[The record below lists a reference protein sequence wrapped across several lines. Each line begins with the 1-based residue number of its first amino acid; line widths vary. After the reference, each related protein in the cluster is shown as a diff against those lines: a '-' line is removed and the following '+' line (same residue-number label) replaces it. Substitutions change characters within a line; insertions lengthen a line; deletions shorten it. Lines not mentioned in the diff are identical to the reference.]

1 MEFLKDL
8 NKQQFEAVTHDVG
21 SVFVIAGAGTGKTRT
36 LTMRIAYL
44 IAQGYDPSRI
54 LAVTFTNKAAK
65 EMKSRVI
72 DMVGPSASQVWM
84 YTFHAFGLQILRKH
98 IHLLPYGYLLNFNI
112 IDEEDVKV
120 IIKEVIKSLNL
131 EPKDY
136 SMKHLRH
143 IISLYK
149 TRRLDAFEFN
159 DEENIYLGYVRYL
172 REHQFVDFDDLI
184 LYTQELLKTNEDIRT
199 YYQQYFEH
207 ILIDEFQDTDVIQY
221 DIIKMLGISHKN
233 VFVVGDPDQSIYAF
247 RGSHYANNQKFLKEF
262 SANQIILDQNYRSTN
277 DILHAANLLINHN
290 QNRILGKSLKSDLG
304 QGKQVHFYTAQ
315 NDYQE
320 TYFVIDEIRKLKREG
335 ANYSDI
341 AILYRNNALSR
352 IFEDALIKEGLPYKI
367 YGGISFYERKE
378 IKDAIAYIHVILDPI
393 ENFYLKRIINVPRR
407 GIGQTTIAKLE
418 AHAREEGL
426 SMFDAIDT
434 VNINGK
440 SKQALLEFKEIIESI
455 QTSIQDITHLDEFL
469 ASVLDI
475 SGYMDMLKA
484 DHDEMSEDRISNLK
498 ELVTV
503 FKRSEGYYEGNTKQ
517 KVQQLLD
524 QIALYT
530 SLDKSSDD
538 EAIIL
543 STIHQVKGLEFKA
556 VFMVVME
563 EGIFPS
569 DFSLVDPRELEEERR
584 VCYVGVTR
592 AKRNL
597 YISHA
602 QRRMVYG
609 QFKMNFASRFLREM
623 KQEKKV
629 EDSISSSVQQQKT
642 YLSKGDK
649 VTHTVFGDGVVITMD
664 EDVATIAFPAPHG
677 IKKIVES
684 HPALKKKALTS

>member
-1 MEFLKDL
+1 MEFLKDI

-54 LAVTFTNKAAK
+54 MAVTFTNKAAK

-112 IDEEDVKV
+112 IDEEDAKV
-120 IIKEVIKSLNL
+120 IIKDVIKSLNL
-131 EPKDY
+131 ELKDY

-149 TRRLDAFEFN
+149 TSRLDAFEFN

-184 LYTQELLKTNEDIRT
+184 LYTQELLKTNEEIRT

-221 DIIKMLGISHKN
+221 DIIKMLGITHKN

-262 SANQIILDQNYRSTN
+262 SASQIILDQNYRSTN

-290 QNRILGKSLKSDLG
+290 QNRILGKLLKSDLG
-304 QGKQVHFYTAQ
+304 KGKQVHFYTAQ

-335 ANYSDI
+335 AEYSDI

-469 ASVLDI
+469 ANVLDI

-629 EDSISSSVQQQKT
+629 EDSISSSIQQQKT

-677 IKKIVES
+677 IKRIVES

>member
-1 MEFLKDL
+1 MIFC
-8 NKQQFEAVTHDVG
+8 
-21 SVFVIAGAGTGKTRT
+21 
-36 LTMRIAYL
+36 M
-44 IAQGYDPSRI
+44 
-54 LAVTFTNKAAK
+54 
-65 EMKSRVI
+65 
-72 DMVGPSASQVWM
+72 
-84 YTFHAFGLQILRKH
+84 LQI
-98 IHLLPYGYLLNFNI
+98 F
-112 IDEEDVKV
+112 
-120 IIKEVIKSLNL
+120 
-131 EPKDY
+131 
-136 SMKHLRH
+136 
-143 IISLYK
+143 
-149 TRRLDAFEFN
+149 
-159 DEENIYLGYVRYL
+159 
-172 REHQFVDFDDLI
+172 
-184 LYTQELLKTNEDIRT
+184 
-199 YYQQYFEH
+199 
-207 ILIDEFQDTDVIQY
+207 
-221 DIIKMLGISHKN
+221 
-233 VFVVGDPDQSIYAF
+233 
-247 RGSHYANNQKFLKEF
+247 
-262 SANQIILDQNYRSTN
+262 
-277 DILHAANLLINHN
+277 LLI
-290 QNRILGKSLKSDLG
+290 ITKIEFGKSLKSDLG

-543 STIHQVKGLEFKA
+543 STIHQVKGLEFKT

-584 VCYVGVTR
+584 VCYINVTR

-623 KQEKKV
+623 KQEKKL

>member
-54 LAVTFTNKAAK
+54 MAVTFTNKAAK

-112 IDEEDVKV
+112 IDEEDAKV

-149 TRRLDAFEFN
+149 TSRLDAFEFN
-159 DEENIYLGYVRYL
+159 DEENIYLGYVKYL
-172 REHQFVDFDDLI
+172 RENQFVDFDDLI
-184 LYTQELLKTNEDIRT
+184 LYTQELLKTNEEIRT

-221 DIIKMLGISHKN
+221 DIIKMLGITHKN

-262 SANQIILDQNYRSTN
+262 SASQIILDQNYRSTN

-304 QGKQVHFYTAQ
+304 KGKQVHFYTAQ

-335 ANYSDI
+335 AEYSDI

-629 EDSISSSVQQQKT
+629 EDSISSSIQQQKT

-677 IKKIVES
+677 IKRIVES

>member
-65 EMKSRVI
+65 EMKTRVI
-72 DMVGPSASQVWM
+72 DMVGPSATQVWM

-112 IDEEDVKV
+112 IDEEDAKV

-184 LYTQELLKTNEDIRT
+184 LYTQELLKTNDDIRT
-199 YYQQYFEH
+199 YYQQFFEH

-262 SANQIILDQNYRSTN
+262 SASQIILDQNYRSTN
-277 DILHAANLLINHN
+277 DILHAANLLIYHN

-335 ANYSDI
+335 ADYHDI

-434 VNINGK
+434 VDIKGK
-440 SKQALLEFKEIIESI
+440 SKISLLEFKEIIESI
-455 QTSIQDITHLDEFL
+455 QTAIQDITQLDEFL
-469 ASVLDI
+469 ANVLDI

-530 SLDKSSDD
+530 SLDKSNDD
-538 EAIIL
+538 DAIIL

-597 YISHA
+597 YISHS

-623 KQEKKV
+623 KQEKKI
-629 EDSISSSVQQQKT
+629 EASPSVQRQKT

-664 EDVATIAFPAPHG
+664 EDIATIAFPAPHG
-677 IKKIVES
+677 IKKIVEN
-684 HPALKKKALTS
+684 HPALKKKALMS

>member
-65 EMKSRVI
+65 EMKTRVI

-112 IDEEDVKV
+112 IDEEDVKI

-136 SMKHLRH
+136 SLKHLRH
-143 IISLYK
+143 VISLYK

-184 LYTQELLKTNEDIRT
+184 LYTQELLKTNDDIRT

-335 ANYSDI
+335 SDYRDI

-418 AHAREEGL
+418 AHARDEGL

-455 QTSIQDITHLDEFL
+455 QTSIQDISHLDEFL
-469 ASVLDI
+469 ATVLDI

-609 QFKMNFASRFLREM
+609 QFKMNFASRFLKEM
-623 KQEKKV
+623 KQEKQ
-629 EDSISSSVQQQKT
+629 EEYTISSSIQQQKT

-649 VTHTVFGDGVVITMD
+649 VIHTVFGDGVVITMD

>member
-8 NKQQFEAVTHDVG
+8 NTQQFKAVTHDVG

-36 LTMRIAYL
+36 LTMRISYL
-44 IAQGYDPSRI
+44 IAQGYDPKRI
-54 LAVTFTNKAAK
+54 LAVTFTNKAAS

-84 YTFHAFGLQILRKH
+84 YTFHAFGLQILRRH
-98 IHLLPYGYLLNFNI
+98 IHLLPYGYLLNFSI

-120 IIKEVIKSLNL
+120 VIKEVIKSLSL

-136 SMKHLRH
+136 SLKHLRH

-149 TRRLDAFEFN
+149 TNRLEAFEFN
-159 DEENIYLGYVRYL
+159 EEEAIYLAYVKYL
-172 REHQFVDFDDLI
+172 RDHQFVDFDDLI
-184 LYTQELLKTNEDIRT
+184 LYTQELFKTNEEIRT

-221 DIIKMLGISHKN
+221 DIIKMLGISHRN

-247 RGSHYANNQKFLKEF
+247 RGSHYANNQKFLKDF
-262 SANQIILDQNYRSTN
+262 QANQIILDQNYRSTN
-277 DILHAANLLINHN
+277 DILRAANLLINHN
-290 QNRILGKSLKSDLG
+290 QQRILGKELKSDLG
-304 QGKQVHFYTAQ
+304 LGQQVTFYTAQ

-320 TYFVIDEIRKLKREG
+320 TYFVIDEIRRLIRQGES
-335 ANYSDI
+335 YQDI

-352 IFEDALIKEGLPYKI
+352 IFEDALIKEGMPYKI

-378 IKDAIAYIHVILDPI
+378 IKDAIAYIRVILDPI

-407 GIGQTTIAKLE
+407 GIGLTTLDKLE
-418 AHAREEGL
+418 QYAKSQSL
-426 SMFDAIDT
+426 SMFDAIDSAPIT
-434 VNINGK
+434 GK
-440 SKQALLEFKEIIESI
+440 SKQALIDFKETIESI
-455 QTSIQDITHLDEFL
+455 QQQIQELTHLDEFL
-469 ASVLDI
+469 ATVLDI
-475 SGYMDMLKA
+475 SGYLDMLKA
-484 DHDEMSEDRISNLK
+484 DRDETSEDRIANLK
-498 ELVTV
+498 ELITV
-503 FKRSEGYYEGNTKQ
+503 FKRSEHFYEGNMKQ

-530 SLDKSSDD
+530 SVDKTSDD
-538 EAIIL
+538 DAIIL

-563 EGIFPS
+563 ESIFPS
-569 DFSLVDPRELEEERR
+569 DFSLSDPRELEEERR

-592 AKRNL
+592 AKRYL

-609 QFKMNFASRFLREM
+609 QFKLNYASRFLKEM
-623 KQEKKV
+623 KHMKSEESHAKHQPN
-629 EDSISSSVQQQKT
+629 IQKT
-642 YLSKGDK
+642 LLSKGDK
-649 VTHTVFGDGVVITMD
+649 VTHTVFGDGVVVSMQ

-677 IKKIVES
+677 IKKIIEN
-684 HPALKKKALTS
+684 HPALKKKTPAS

>member
-1 MEFLKDL
+1 MEFLKDI

-54 LAVTFTNKAAK
+54 MAVTFTNKAAK

-112 IDEEDVKV
+112 IDEEDAKV
-120 IIKEVIKSLNL
+120 IIKDVIKSLNL
-131 EPKDY
+131 ELKDY

-149 TRRLDAFEFN
+149 TSRLDAFEFN

-184 LYTQELLKTNEDIRT
+184 LYTQELLKTNEEIRT

-221 DIIKMLGISHKN
+221 DIIKMLGITHKN

-262 SANQIILDQNYRSTN
+262 SASQIILDQNYRSTN

-304 QGKQVHFYTAQ
+304 KGKQVHFYTAQ

-335 ANYSDI
+335 AEYSDI

-629 EDSISSSVQQQKT
+629 EDSISSSIQQQKT

-677 IKKIVES
+677 IKRIVES

>member
-65 EMKSRVI
+65 EMKTRVI

-112 IDEEDVKV
+112 LDEEDVKV
-120 IIKEVIKSLNL
+120 IIKDVIKLLNL
-131 EPKDY
+131 DPKDY
-136 SMKHLRH
+136 SIKHLRH
-143 IISLYK
+143 IISLFK

-159 DEENIYLGYVRYL
+159 DEESIYLGYIRYL

-184 LYTQELLKTNEDIRT
+184 LYTQELLKTNDDIRT

-277 DILHAANLLINHN
+277 DILNAANLLINHN
-290 QNRILGKSLKSDLG
+290 ENRILGKSLKSDLG

-335 ANYSDI
+335 ADYSDI

-367 YGGISFYERKE
+367 FGGISFYERKE

-407 GIGQTTIAKLE
+407 GIGQTTITKLE
-418 AHAREEGL
+418 AHAKQEGL

-434 VNINGK
+434 VDINGK

-455 QTSIQDITHLDEFL
+455 QTAIQDISYLDEFL

-538 EAIIL
+538 DAIIL

-556 VFMVVME
+556 VFLVVME

-623 KQEKKV
+623 KQAKKQ
-629 EDSISSSVQQQKT
+629 ESSPNVQQQKT
-642 YLSKGDK
+642 YLAKGDK
-649 VTHTVFGDGVVITMD
+649 VTHTVFGDGVVITMS

-684 HPALKKKALTS
+684 HPALKKKTLTN

>member
-623 KQEKKV
+623 KQ
-629 EDSISSSVQQQKT
+629 
-642 YLSKGDK
+642 
-649 VTHTVFGDGVVITMD
+649 
-664 EDVATIAFPAPHG
+664 
-677 IKKIVES
+677 
-684 HPALKKKALTS
+684 

>member
-623 KQEKKV
+623 KQDKKL

-664 EDVATIAFPAPHG
+664 EDVATIAFPAPYG

>member
-1 MEFLKDL
+1 MEFLKDI

-54 LAVTFTNKAAK
+54 MAVTFTNKAAK

-112 IDEEDVKV
+112 IDEEDAKV

-149 TRRLDAFEFN
+149 TSRLDAFEFN

-184 LYTQELLKTNEDIRT
+184 LYTQELLKTNEEIRT

-221 DIIKMLGISHKN
+221 DIIKMLGITHKN

-262 SANQIILDQNYRSTN
+262 SASQIILDQNYRSTN

-304 QGKQVHFYTAQ
+304 KGKQVHFYTAQ

-335 ANYSDI
+335 AEYSDI

-629 EDSISSSVQQQKT
+629 EDSISSSIQQQKT

-677 IKKIVES
+677 IKRIVES

>member
-1 MEFLKDL
+1 MEFLKDI

-54 LAVTFTNKAAK
+54 MAVTFTNKAAK

-112 IDEEDVKV
+112 IDEEDAKV

-149 TRRLDAFEFN
+149 TSRLDAFEFN
-159 DEENIYLGYVRYL
+159 DEENIYLGYVKYL
-172 REHQFVDFDDLI
+172 RENQFVDFDDLI
-184 LYTQELLKTNEDIRT
+184 LYTQELLKTNEEIRT

-221 DIIKMLGISHKN
+221 DIIKMLGITHKN

-262 SANQIILDQNYRSTN
+262 SASQIILDQNYRSTN

-304 QGKQVHFYTAQ
+304 KGKQVHFYTAQ

-335 ANYSDI
+335 AEYSDI

-629 EDSISSSVQQQKT
+629 EDSISSSIQQQKT

-677 IKKIVES
+677 IKRIVES

>member
-54 LAVTFTNKAAK
+54 MAVTFTNKAAK

-112 IDEEDVKV
+112 IDEEDAKV
-120 IIKEVIKSLNL
+120 IIKDVIKSLNL
-131 EPKDY
+131 ELKDY

-149 TRRLDAFEFN
+149 TSRLDAFEFN

-184 LYTQELLKTNEDIRT
+184 LYTQELLKTNEEIRT

-221 DIIKMLGISHKN
+221 DIIKMLGITHKN

-262 SANQIILDQNYRSTN
+262 SASQIILDQNYRSTN

-304 QGKQVHFYTAQ
+304 KGKQVHFYTAQ

-335 ANYSDI
+335 AEYSDI

-440 SKQALLEFKEIIESI
+440 SKQSLLEFKEIIESI

-469 ASVLDI
+469 ANVLDI

-629 EDSISSSVQQQKT
+629 EDSISSSIQQQKT

-677 IKKIVES
+677 IKRIVES

>member
-65 EMKSRVI
+65 EMKTRVI
-72 DMVGPSASQVWM
+72 DMVGPSATQVWM

-112 IDEEDVKV
+112 IDEEDAKV

-184 LYTQELLKTNEDIRT
+184 LYTQELLKTNDDIRT
-199 YYQQYFEH
+199 YYQQFFEH

-221 DIIKMLGISHKN
+221 DIIKMLASTHKN

-262 SANQIILDQNYRSTN
+262 SASQIILDQNYRSTN

-335 ANYSDI
+335 ADYHDI

-434 VNINGK
+434 VDIKGK
-440 SKQALLEFKEIIESI
+440 SKISLLEFKEIIESI
-455 QTSIQDITHLDEFL
+455 QTAIQDITQLDEFL
-469 ASVLDI
+469 ANVLDI

-530 SLDKSSDD
+530 SLDKSNDD
-538 EAIIL
+538 DAIIL

-597 YISHA
+597 YISHS

-623 KQEKKV
+623 KQEKKI
-629 EDSISSSVQQQKT
+629 EASPSVQQQKT

-664 EDVATIAFPAPHG
+664 EDIATIAFPAPHG
-677 IKKIVES
+677 IKKIVEN
-684 HPALKKKALTS
+684 HPALKKKALMS

>member
-65 EMKSRVI
+65 EMKTRVI
-72 DMVGPSASQVWM
+72 DMVGPSATQVWM

-112 IDEEDVKV
+112 IDEEDAKV

-149 TRRLDAFEFN
+149 TKRLEAFEFN

-184 LYTQELLKTNEDIRT
+184 LYTQELLKTNDDIRT
-199 YYQQYFEH
+199 YYQQFFEH

-262 SANQIILDQNYRSTN
+262 SASQIILDQNYRSTN

-335 ANYSDI
+335 ADYHDI

-434 VNINGK
+434 VDIKGK
-440 SKQALLEFKEIIESI
+440 SKISLLEFKEIIESI
-455 QTSIQDITHLDEFL
+455 QTAIQDITHLDEFL
-469 ASVLDI
+469 ATVLDI

-530 SLDKSSDD
+530 SLDKSNDD
-538 EAIIL
+538 DAIIL

-597 YISHA
+597 YISHS

-623 KQEKKV
+623 KQEKKI
-629 EDSISSSVQQQKT
+629 EASPSVQRQKT

-664 EDVATIAFPAPHG
+664 EDIATIAFPAPHG
-677 IKKIVES
+677 IKKIVEN

>member
-1 MEFLKDL
+1 MEFLKDI

-54 LAVTFTNKAAK
+54 MAVTFTNKAAK

-112 IDEEDVKV
+112 IDEEDAKV

-149 TRRLDAFEFN
+149 TSRLDAFEFN

-184 LYTQELLKTNEDIRT
+184 LYTQELLKTNEEIRT

-221 DIIKMLGISHKN
+221 DIIKMLGITHKN

-262 SANQIILDQNYRSTN
+262 SASQIILDQNYRSTN

-290 QNRILGKSLKSDLG
+290 QNRILGKLLKSDLG
-304 QGKQVHFYTAQ
+304 KGKQVHFYTAQ

-335 ANYSDI
+335 AKYSDI

-629 EDSISSSVQQQKT
+629 EDSISSSIQQQKT

-677 IKKIVES
+677 IKRIVES

>member
-36 LTMRIAYL
+36 LTMRSAYL

-54 LAVTFTNKAAK
+54 MAVTFTNKAAK

-112 IDEEDVKV
+112 IDEEDVKL

-184 LYTQELLKTNEDIRT
+184 LYTQELLKTNEEIRT

-221 DIIKMLGISHKN
+221 DIIKMLGITHKN

-262 SANQIILDQNYRSTN
+262 SASQIILDQNYRSTN

-290 QNRILGKSLKSDLG
+290 QNRILGKLLKSDLG
-304 QGKQVHFYTAQ
+304 KGKQVHFYTAQ

-335 ANYSDI
+335 VEYSDI

-352 IFEDALIKEGLPYKI
+352 VFEDALIKEGLPYKI

-623 KQEKKV
+623 KQEKIV
-629 EDSISSSVQQQKT
+629 DDSISSSVQQQKT

-677 IKKIVES
+677 IKRIVES

>member
-65 EMKSRVI
+65 EMKTRVI
-72 DMVGPSASQVWM
+72 DMVGPSATQVWM

-112 IDEEDVKV
+112 IDEEDAKV

-184 LYTQELLKTNEDIRT
+184 LYTQELLKTNDDIRT
-199 YYQQYFEH
+199 YYQQFFEH

-262 SANQIILDQNYRSTN
+262 SASQIILDQNYRSTN
-277 DILHAANLLINHN
+277 DILHAANLLIYHN

-335 ANYSDI
+335 ADYHDI

-434 VNINGK
+434 VDIKGK
-440 SKQALLEFKEIIESI
+440 SKISLLEFKEIIESI
-455 QTSIQDITHLDEFL
+455 QTAIQDITQLDEFL
-469 ASVLDI
+469 ANVLDI

-530 SLDKSSDD
+530 SLDKSNDD
-538 EAIIL
+538 DAIIL

-597 YISHA
+597 YISHS

-623 KQEKKV
+623 KQEKKI
-629 EDSISSSVQQQKT
+629 EASPSVQRQKT

-677 IKKIVES
+677 IKKIVEN
-684 HPALKKKALTS
+684 HPALKKKALMS

>member
-65 EMKSRVI
+65 EMKTRVI

-112 IDEEDVKV
+112 MDEEDVKV

-184 LYTQELLKTNEDIRT
+184 LYTQELLKTNDDIRT

-262 SANQIILDQNYRSTN
+262 SASQIILDQNYRSTN

-290 QNRILGKSLKSDLG
+290 QNRILGKSLKSELG

-335 ANYSDI
+335 AEYHDI

-538 EAIIL
+538 ESIIL
-543 STIHQVKGLEFKA
+543 STIHQVKGLEFRA

-609 QFKMNFASRFLREM
+609 QFKMNFASRFLKEM

-677 IKKIVES
+677 IKKIVEN

>member
-54 LAVTFTNKAAK
+54 MAVTFTNKAAK

-112 IDEEDVKV
+112 IDEEDAKV

-136 SMKHLRH
+136 SMKHQRH

-149 TRRLDAFEFN
+149 TSRLDAFEFN

-184 LYTQELLKTNEDIRT
+184 LYTQELLKTNEEIRT

-221 DIIKMLGISHKN
+221 DIIKMLGITHKN

-247 RGSHYANNQKFLKEF
+247 RGSNYANNQKFLKEF
-262 SANQIILDQNYRSTN
+262 SASQIILDQNYRSTN

-290 QNRILGKSLKSDLG
+290 QNRILGKLLKSDLG
-304 QGKQVHFYTAQ
+304 KGKQVHFYTAQ

-335 ANYSDI
+335 AKYSDI

-629 EDSISSSVQQQKT
+629 EDSISSSIQQQKT

-677 IKKIVES
+677 IKRIVES

>member
-8 NKQQFEAVTHDVG
+8 NQQQFKAVTHDVG

-44 IAQGYDPSRI
+44 ISQGYDPKRI
-54 LAVTFTNKAAK
+54 LAVTFTNKAAR
-65 EMKSRVI
+65 EMKNRVM

-84 YTFHAFGLQILRKH
+84 YTFHAFGLQILRRH
-98 IHLLPYGYLLNFNI
+98 IHVLPYGYLLNFHI
-112 IDEEDVKV
+112 IDEDDVKV
-120 IIKEVIKSLNL
+120 IIKDVIKSLNL

-136 SMKHLRH
+136 SLKHVRN

-149 TRRLDAFEFN
+149 TRRLEAFEFS
-159 DEENIYLGYVRYL
+159 EEETIYLGYVRYL

-247 RGSHYANNQKFLKEF
+247 RGSHYANNQKFLTEF

-277 DILHAANLLINHN
+277 DILNTANLLINHN
-290 QNRILGKSLKSDLG
+290 QNRILGKALKSDLG
-304 QGKQVHFYTAQ
+304 LGQHVTFYTAQ

-320 TYFVIDEIRKLKREG
+320 TYFVIDEIRRLKRQG
-335 ANYSDI
+335 ISYQDI

-352 IFEDALIKEGLPYKI
+352 IFEDALIKEGMPYKI
-367 YGGISFYERKE
+367 FGGISFYERKE
-378 IKDAIAYIHVILDPI
+378 IKDAIAYIRVCLDPI

-407 GIGQTTIAKLE
+407 GIGLTSLEKLE
-418 AHAREEGL
+418 KHAKSEGL
-426 SMFDAIDT
+426 SMFDAIESVPIT
-434 VNINGK
+434 GK
-440 SKQALLEFKEIIESI
+440 SKQALLEFKETIESI
-455 QTSIQDITHLDEFL
+455 QEASQELNHLDEFL
-469 ASVLDI
+469 ATVLDI
-475 SGYMDMLKA
+475 SGYVDMLKA
-484 DHDEMSEDRISNLK
+484 DHDETSEDRISNLK

-503 FKRSEGYYEGNTKQ
+503 FKRSEGYYEGNMKQ

-538 EAIIL
+538 ESIIL

-563 EGIFPS
+563 ESIFPS
-569 DFSLVDPRELEEERR
+569 EFTLSDPRELEEERR
-584 VCYVGVTR
+584 VCYVGITR
-592 AKRNL
+592 AKRYL

-602 QRRMVYG
+602 QRRMIYG
-609 QFKMNFASRFLREM
+609 QFKLNYASRFLKEM
-623 KQEKKV
+623 RQQKV
-629 EDSISSSVQQQKT
+629 EQFTTSNSSSIQKT

-649 VTHTVFGDGVVITMD
+649 VTHTVFGDGVVVSME

-677 IKKIVES
+677 IRKIIES
-684 HPALKKKALTS
+684 HPALKKKGLSN

>member
-8 NKQQFEAVTHDVG
+8 NTQQFKAVTHDVG

-36 LTMRIAYL
+36 LTMRISYL
-44 IAQGYDPSRI
+44 IAQGYDPKRI
-54 LAVTFTNKAAK
+54 LAVTFTNKAAS

-72 DMVGPSASQVWM
+72 EMVGPSASQVWM
-84 YTFHAFGLQILRKH
+84 YTFHAFGLQILRRH
-98 IHLLPYGYLLNFNI
+98 IHLLPYGYLLNFSI
-112 IDEEDVKV
+112 LDEEDVKV
-120 IIKEVIKSLNL
+120 VIKEVIKSLSL

-136 SMKHLRH
+136 SLKHLRH

-149 TRRLDAFEFN
+149 TNRLEAFEFN
-159 DEENIYLGYVRYL
+159 EEEAIYLAYVQYL
-172 REHQFVDFDDLI
+172 RDHQFVDFDDLI

-221 DIIKMLGISHKN
+221 DIIKMLGISHRN

-247 RGSHYANNQKFLKEF
+247 RGSHYANNQKFLKDF
-262 SANQIILDQNYRSTN
+262 QANQIILDQNYRSTN
-277 DILHAANLLINHN
+277 DILRAANLLINHN
-290 QNRILGKSLKSDLG
+290 QHRILGKELKSDLG
-304 QGKQVHFYTAQ
+304 LGQQVTFYTAQ

-320 TYFVIDEIRKLKREG
+320 TYFVIDEIRRLIRQGES
-335 ANYSDI
+335 YQDI

-352 IFEDALIKEGLPYKI
+352 IFEDALIKEGMPYKI

-378 IKDAIAYIHVILDPI
+378 IKDAIAYIRVILDPI

-407 GIGQTTIAKLE
+407 GIGLTTLDKLE
-418 AHAREEGL
+418 QYAKSQSL
-426 SMFDAIDT
+426 SMFDAIDSAPIT
-434 VNINGK
+434 GK
-440 SKQALLEFKEIIESI
+440 SKQALIDFKETIESI
-455 QTSIQDITHLDEFL
+455 QQQIQELTHLDEFL
-469 ASVLDI
+469 AAVLDI
-475 SGYMDMLKA
+475 SGYLDMLKA
-484 DHDEMSEDRISNLK
+484 DRDETSEDRIANLK
-498 ELVTV
+498 ELITV
-503 FKRSEGYYEGNTKQ
+503 FKRSEHFYEGNMKQ

-530 SLDKSSDD
+530 SVDKTSDD
-538 EAIIL
+538 DAIIL

-563 EGIFPS
+563 ESIFPS
-569 DFSLVDPRELEEERR
+569 DFSLSDPRELEEERR

-592 AKRNL
+592 AKRYL

-609 QFKMNFASRFLREM
+609 QFKLNYASRFLKEM
-623 KQEKKV
+623 KHMKSEESHAKHQPN
-629 EDSISSSVQQQKT
+629 IQKT
-642 YLSKGDK
+642 LLSKGDK
-649 VTHTVFGDGVVITMD
+649 VTHTVFGDGVVVSMQ

-677 IKKIVES
+677 IKKIIEN
-684 HPALKKKALTS
+684 HPALKKKTPAS

>member
-1 MEFLKDL
+1 MEFLKDI

-54 LAVTFTNKAAK
+54 MAVTFTNKAAK

-112 IDEEDVKV
+112 IDEEDAKV
-120 IIKEVIKSLNL
+120 IIKDVIKSLNL
-131 EPKDY
+131 ELKDY

-149 TRRLDAFEFN
+149 TSRLDAFEFN

-184 LYTQELLKTNEDIRT
+184 LYTQELLKTNEEIRT

-221 DIIKMLGISHKN
+221 DIIKMLGITHKN

-262 SANQIILDQNYRSTN
+262 SASQIILDQNYRSTN

-304 QGKQVHFYTAQ
+304 KGKQVHFYTAQ

-335 ANYSDI
+335 VEYSDI

-623 KQEKKV
+623 KQEKIV
-629 EDSISSSVQQQKT
+629 DDSISSSVQQQKT

-677 IKKIVES
+677 IKRIVES

>member
-65 EMKSRVI
+65 EMKTRVI

-112 IDEEDVKV
+112 MDEEDVKV

-184 LYTQELLKTNEDIRT
+184 LYTQELLKTNDDIRT

-262 SANQIILDQNYRSTN
+262 SASQIILDQNYRSTN

-290 QNRILGKSLKSDLG
+290 QNRILGKSLKSELG
-304 QGKQVHFYTAQ
+304 QGKQVYFYTAQ

-335 ANYSDI
+335 AEYHDI

-434 VNINGK
+434 VDINGK

-538 EAIIL
+538 ESIIL
-543 STIHQVKGLEFKA
+543 STIHQVKGLEFRA

-609 QFKMNFASRFLREM
+609 QFKMNFASRFLKEM

-677 IKKIVES
+677 IKKIVEN

>member
-65 EMKSRVI
+65 EMKTRVI

-112 IDEEDVKV
+112 MDEEDVKV

-184 LYTQELLKTNEDIRT
+184 LYTQELLKTNDDIRT

-262 SANQIILDQNYRSTN
+262 SASQIILDQNYRSTN

-290 QNRILGKSLKSDLG
+290 QNRILGKSLKSELG

-335 ANYSDI
+335 AEYHDI

-393 ENFYLKRIINVPRR
+393 ENFYLRRIINVPRR

-538 EAIIL
+538 ESIIL
-543 STIHQVKGLEFKA
+543 STIHQVKGLEFRA

-609 QFKMNFASRFLREM
+609 QFKMNFASRFLKEM

-677 IKKIVES
+677 IKKIVEN

>member
-1 MEFLKDL
+1 MEFLKDI

-54 LAVTFTNKAAK
+54 MAVTFTNKAAK

-149 TRRLDAFEFN
+149 TSRLDAFEFN

-184 LYTQELLKTNEDIRT
+184 LYTQELLKTNEEIRT

-221 DIIKMLGISHKN
+221 DIIKMLGITHKN

-262 SANQIILDQNYRSTN
+262 SASQIILDQNYRSTN

-304 QGKQVHFYTAQ
+304 KGKQVHFYTAQ

-335 ANYSDI
+335 VEYSDI

-629 EDSISSSVQQQKT
+629 EDSISSSIQQQKT

-677 IKKIVES
+677 IKRIVES

>member
-65 EMKSRVI
+65 EMKTRVI

-120 IIKEVIKSLNL
+120 IIKDVIKSLNL
-131 EPKDY
+131 DPKDY
-136 SMKHLRH
+136 SIKHLRH
-143 IISLYK
+143 IISLFK

-159 DEENIYLGYVRYL
+159 DEESIYLGYIRYL

-184 LYTQELLKTNEDIRT
+184 LYTQELLKTNDDIRT

-277 DILHAANLLINHN
+277 DILNAANLLINHN
-290 QNRILGKSLKSDLG
+290 ENRILGKSLKSDLG

-335 ANYSDI
+335 ADYSDI

-367 YGGISFYERKE
+367 FGGISFYERKE

-407 GIGQTTIAKLE
+407 GIGQTTITKLE
-418 AHAREEGL
+418 AHAKQEGL

-434 VNINGK
+434 VDINGK

-455 QTSIQDITHLDEFL
+455 QTAIQDISYLDEFL

-538 EAIIL
+538 DAIIL

-556 VFMVVME
+556 VFLVVME

-623 KQEKKV
+623 KQAKKQ
-629 EDSISSSVQQQKT
+629 ESSPNVQQQKT
-642 YLSKGDK
+642 YLAKGDK
-649 VTHTVFGDGVVITMD
+649 VTHTVFGDGVVITMS

-684 HPALKKKALTS
+684 HPALKKKTLTN

>member
-65 EMKSRVI
+65 EMKTRVI
-72 DMVGPSASQVWM
+72 DMVGPSATQVWM

-112 IDEEDVKV
+112 IDEEDAKV

-149 TRRLDAFEFN
+149 TKRLEAFEFN

-184 LYTQELLKTNEDIRT
+184 LYTQELLKTNDDIRT
-199 YYQQYFEH
+199 YYQQFFEH

-262 SANQIILDQNYRSTN
+262 SASQIILDQNYRSTN

-335 ANYSDI
+335 ADYHDI

-434 VNINGK
+434 VDIKGK
-440 SKQALLEFKEIIESI
+440 SKLSLLEFKEIIESI
-455 QTSIQDITHLDEFL
+455 QTAIQDITHLDEFL
-469 ASVLDI
+469 ATVLDI

-530 SLDKSSDD
+530 SLDKSNDD
-538 EAIIL
+538 DAIIL

-597 YISHA
+597 YISHS

-623 KQEKKV
+623 KQEKKI
-629 EDSISSSVQQQKT
+629 EASPSVQRQKT

-664 EDVATIAFPAPHG
+664 EDIATIAFPAPHG
-677 IKKIVES
+677 IKKIVEN
-684 HPALKKKALTS
+684 HPALKKKALMS

>member
-65 EMKSRVI
+65 EMKTRVI
-72 DMVGPSASQVWM
+72 DMVGPSATQVWM

-112 IDEEDVKV
+112 IDEEDAKV

-149 TRRLDAFEFN
+149 TKRLEAFEFN

-184 LYTQELLKTNEDIRT
+184 LYTQELLKTNDDIRT
-199 YYQQYFEH
+199 YYQQFFEH

-262 SANQIILDQNYRSTN
+262 SASQIILDQNYRSTN
-277 DILHAANLLINHN
+277 DILHAANLLIYHN

-335 ANYSDI
+335 ADYHDI

-434 VNINGK
+434 VDIKGK
-440 SKQALLEFKEIIESI
+440 SKISLLEFKEIIESI
-455 QTSIQDITHLDEFL
+455 QTAIQDITQLDEFL
-469 ASVLDI
+469 ANVLDI

-530 SLDKSSDD
+530 SLDKSNDD
-538 EAIIL
+538 DAIIL

-597 YISHA
+597 YISHS

-623 KQEKKV
+623 KQEKKI
-629 EDSISSSVQQQKT
+629 EASPSVQRQKT

-664 EDVATIAFPAPHG
+664 EDIATIAFPAPHG
-677 IKKIVES
+677 IKKIVEN
-684 HPALKKKALTS
+684 HPALKKKALMS

>member
-623 KQEKKV
+623 KQDKKL

-649 VTHTVFGDGVVITMD
+649 VTHTVFGDGVVITCRN
-664 EDVATIAFPAPHG
+664 TRF
-677 IKKIVES
+677 S
-684 HPALKKKALTS
+684 RTLWY

>member
-1 MEFLKDL
+1 MEFLKDI

-54 LAVTFTNKAAK
+54 MAVTFTNKAAK

-112 IDEEDVKV
+112 IDEEDAKV

-136 SMKHLRH
+136 SMKHQRH

-149 TRRLDAFEFN
+149 TSRLDAFEFN

-184 LYTQELLKTNEDIRT
+184 LYTQELLKTNEEIRT

-221 DIIKMLGISHKN
+221 DIIKMLGITHKN

-262 SANQIILDQNYRSTN
+262 SASQIILDQNYRSTN

-290 QNRILGKSLKSDLG
+290 QNRILGKLLKSDLG
-304 QGKQVHFYTAQ
+304 KGKQVHFYTAQ

-335 ANYSDI
+335 AEYSDI

-407 GIGQTTIAKLE
+407 GIGQSTIAKLE

-469 ASVLDI
+469 ANVLDI

-629 EDSISSSVQQQKT
+629 EDSISSSIQQQKT

-677 IKKIVES
+677 IKRIVES

>member
-1 MEFLKDL
+1 M
-8 NKQQFEAVTHDVG
+8 
-21 SVFVIAGAGTGKTRT
+21 
-36 LTMRIAYL
+36 
-44 IAQGYDPSRI
+44 
-54 LAVTFTNKAAK
+54 
-65 EMKSRVI
+65 
-72 DMVGPSASQVWM
+72 
-84 YTFHAFGLQILRKH
+84 
-98 IHLLPYGYLLNFNI
+98 
-112 IDEEDVKV
+112 
-120 IIKEVIKSLNL
+120 
-131 EPKDY
+131 
-136 SMKHLRH
+136 
-143 IISLYK
+143 
-149 TRRLDAFEFN
+149 
-159 DEENIYLGYVRYL
+159 
-172 REHQFVDFDDLI
+172 I

-503 FKRSEGYYEGNTKQ
+503 FKLSEGYYEGNTKQ

-623 KQEKKV
+623 KQEKIRRLNIIKR
-629 EDSISSSVQQQKT
+629 S
-642 YLSKGDK
+642 
-649 VTHTVFGDGVVITMD
+649 
-664 EDVATIAFPAPHG
+664 ATENIF
-677 IKKIVES
+677 I
-684 HPALKKKALTS
+684 

>member
-1 MEFLKDL
+1 MEFLKDI

-54 LAVTFTNKAAK
+54 MAVTFTNKAAK

-149 TRRLDAFEFN
+149 TSRLDAFEFN
-159 DEENIYLGYVRYL
+159 DEENIYLGYVKYL
-172 REHQFVDFDDLI
+172 RENQFVDFDDLI
-184 LYTQELLKTNEDIRT
+184 LYTQELLKTNEEIRT

-221 DIIKMLGISHKN
+221 DIIKMLGITHKN

-262 SANQIILDQNYRSTN
+262 SASQIILDQNYRSTN

-304 QGKQVHFYTAQ
+304 KGKQVHFYTAQ

-335 ANYSDI
+335 AEYSDI

-440 SKQALLEFKEIIESI
+440 SKQSLLEFKEIIESI

-629 EDSISSSVQQQKT
+629 EDSISSSIQQQKT

-677 IKKIVES
+677 IKRIVES

>member
-65 EMKSRVI
+65 EMKTRVI
-72 DMVGPSASQVWM
+72 DMVGPSASQVWI

-120 IIKEVIKSLNL
+120 IIKDVIKSLNL
-131 EPKDY
+131 DPKDY
-136 SMKHLRH
+136 SIKHLRH
-143 IISLYK
+143 IISLFK

-159 DEENIYLGYVRYL
+159 DEESIYLGYIRYL

-184 LYTQELLKTNEDIRT
+184 LYTQELLKTNDDIRT

-277 DILHAANLLINHN
+277 DILNAANLLINHN
-290 QNRILGKSLKSDLG
+290 ENRILGKSLKSDLG

-335 ANYSDI
+335 ADYSDI

-367 YGGISFYERKE
+367 FGGISFYERKE

-407 GIGQTTIAKLE
+407 GIGQTTITKLE
-418 AHAREEGL
+418 AHAKQEGL

-434 VNINGK
+434 VDINGK

-455 QTSIQDITHLDEFL
+455 QTAIQDISYLDEFL

-538 EAIIL
+538 DAIIL

-556 VFMVVME
+556 VFLVVME

-623 KQEKKV
+623 KQAKKQ
-629 EDSISSSVQQQKT
+629 ESSLNVQQQKT
-642 YLSKGDK
+642 YLAKGDK
-649 VTHTVFGDGVVITMD
+649 VTHTVFGDGVVITMS

-684 HPALKKKALTS
+684 HPALKKKTLTN